1 MRWRRSAPAPMQRGM
16 SARTLSP
23 LLAFAAALAL
33 AFTATAPA
41 HAASCAGAARAAQSA
56 PAENARAAVLCLV
69 NAQRRGHGLR
79 PVRASRD
86 LERAAARHSADMVRR
101 RFFDHVSPSG
111 STLTSRVRAT
121 GYLRG
126 SRGWSLGEAI
136 AWGSGSLAT
145 PATIVDSWMNS
156 PPHRAILLGRD
167 FRDMGIGI
175 ATGTPSGGADG
186 ATFTLDAGR
195 H

>member
-1 MRWRRSAPAPMQRGM
+1 
-16 SARTLSP
+16 
-23 LLAFAAALAL
+23 
-33 AFTATAPA
+33 
-41 HAASCAGAARAAQSA
+41 
-56 PAENARAAVLCLV
+56 
-69 NAQRRGHGLR
+69 
-79 PVRASRD
+79 
-86 LERAAARHSADMVRR
+86 
-101 RFFDHVSPSG
+101 
-111 STLTSRVRAT
+111 
-121 GYLRG
+121 
-126 SRGWSLGEAI
+126 
-136 AWGSGSLAT
+136 LAT